1 MSKDETKSGTFLPP
15 SLSLSLF
22 CSYVRANVIVTSTL
36 ISIYACKQSIV
47 DDGAGLIHTQTFVR
61 ERISCKKKEREL
73 FGVYTV

>member
-1 MSKDETKSGTFLPP
+1 MSKDETKSGTFFP
-15 SLSLSLF
+15 SLSLF
-22 CSYVRANVIVTSTL
+22 CSYMRANVIVTSTL

-61 ERISCKKKEREL
+61 ERISCKKKRREREL